1 MPDASKPEST
11 AAPRDRLL
19 DAVVELML
27 ADGFEGVSVR
37 RVATAAGVSIG
48 AVQHHFPT
56 KSAMLAAAMD
66 RVSDQFT
73 ARLQCNAEGQQDPE
87 LLLRAVLT
95 ELLGA
100 GEERRPGTVIWLQR
114 LARAAV
120 DEQAAA
126 AHAKDWRDIE
136 ALIAELLRQC
146 RPDSEPN
153 WRQDMAADLLGLLD
167 GLAAALVTEPDRMPR
182 DRAERL
188 LDRRLREVL
197 GTGR

>member
-1 MPDASKPEST
+1 MPDVNS
-11 AAPRDRLL
+11 AARDRLL

-56 KSAMLAAAMD
+56 KAAMLAAAMD
-66 RVSDQFT
+66 RVSEEFT
-73 ARLQCNAEGQQDPE
+73 ARLQCNAEDEQDPE
-87 LLLRAVLT
+87 KLLRAVLT

-100 GEERRPGTVIWLQR
+100 GPERRAGTVIWLQR

-126 AHAKDWRDIE
+126 AHAKDWREIE
-136 ALIAELLRQC
+136 GLIVDLLHLS
-146 RPDSEPN
+146 RPDSRPS
-153 WRQDMAADLLGLLD
+153 WRQDAAADLLALLD
-167 GLAAALVTEPDRMPR
+167 GLAAAQVTEPERMPR

-188 LDRRLREVL
+188 LDRHLQQL
-197 GTGR
+197 LAAGR